1 MNYADLARKANMESK
16 YEFLSNGNLNVE
28 HAAIMYKNFGGK
40 PTKFNP
46 IGGKRTFDLCVSKD
60 IADTLKANHW
70 NVKAED
76 IDGSDDKLYHTE
88 IVVNENGNPPP
99 CIYKTS
105 EFNGKKT
112 KVIMRP
118 EYWCRIDGMKDDG
131 SAGDNITNVDVMVHP
146 YLHGRNSADPDAKKG
161 YLSTMFASI
170 ASVNVFGGKYDEY
183 EEVEE

>member
-16 YEFLSNGNLNVE
+16 YQILENGNLNVE
-28 HAAIMYKNFGGK
+28 NAAIMFKNFSGK
-40 PTKFNP
+40 PTRANP
-46 IGGKRTFDLCVSKD
+46 VGGKRTFNLCVSKE
-60 IADTLKANHW
+60 IAEKLKADHW

-112 KVIMRP
+112 KVLMRP
-118 EYWCRIDGMKDDG
+118 EHWGRLDGMRENG
-131 SAGDNITNVDVMVHP
+131 SVGDNLVNVDVMTHP
-146 YLHGRNSADPDAKKG
+146 WLHNRNSADPLAKKG
-161 YLSTMFASI
+161 YLSTMFATV